1 MQRRLG
7 GSRISFSAVGFVML
21 MTEHGRFRIEV
32 IRLELVLKLLVGVAV
47 ALVAGDRWNKSLA
60 D

>member
-7 GSRISFSAVGFVML
+7 GSRISFSAVGFVMFK
-21 MTEHGRFRIEV
+21 TEHGRFRIKG
-32 IRLELVLKLLVGVAV
+32 IQLELVSKLLVGVAV
-47 ALVAGDRWNKSLA
+47 ALVAGDRWNKSRA